1 MKEYNFYHRG
11 RDRGGGGGYRGKP
24 YECLKF
30 TENQKG
36 ENKLVKEIDFAP
48 AAQHKRELSYFT
60 REAGNFVTL
69 VTFRTSSIAGEQWLD
84 TFINSLDDSVKSKL
98 MGHLSSNRIFEF
110 GKNETLR
117 SIGVYVLPVVIAG
130 KTSTIKTDVLESDIP
145 LSFTK
150 VAMKKA
156 KMKIDLEKDLCE
168 IFGKEVELMTTSSG
182 HYCVP
187 LLSEVY
193 KEEDDITLVLATDF
207 VLLSRK

>member
-1 MKEYNFYHRG
+1 M
-11 RDRGGGGGYRGKP
+11 
-24 YECLKF
+24 
-30 TENQKG
+30 ENQKG

-48 AAQHKRELSYFT
+48 AAQHKRELSYLF
-60 REAGNFVTL
+60 RNWVTL
-69 VTFRTSSIAGEQWLD
+69 DTCRTSSIAGKQWLD

-156 KMKIDLEKDLCE
+156 KMKIDLEKDLYK
-168 IFGKEVELMTTSSG
+168 IFGKEVELMTNSSG
-182 HYCVP
+182 H
-187 LLSEVY
+187 
-193 KEEDDITLVLATDF
+193 
-207 VLLSRK
+207 